1 MENAVAG
8 TLITVFFFFGL
19 ILSIMDIKIQ
29 KIPRFLSLS
38 LLFLL
43 LIIQTLYGLYV
54 LLLQQSFSPADIAL
68 IFYKPYT
75 GAAAGI
81 LLFLAIHLFGNK
93 KLGLADVWFSGSIG
107 AFMGIFG
114 WFFSVLIACLFS
126 LIWIFALAVLRT
138 IRSRKIVT
146 AVPVKKNFYAT
157 ARQIKLAFIPFLV
170 GGTLAVCVF
179 YYVSG
184 VRL

>member
-19 ILSIMDIKIQ
+19 IISGMDIKAQ

-43 LIIQTLYGLYV
+43 LIIQTFYGVYLV
-54 LLLQQSFSPADIAL
+54 LLNQTFSFYDIVF
-68 IFYKPYT
+68 IFYKPFA
-75 GAAAGI
+75 GSAAGI
-81 LLFLAIHLFGNK
+81 LSFLVVRFASGK
-93 KLGLADVWFSGSIG
+93 KLGLADVWFSGSVG
-107 AFMGIFG
+107 AFLGIYG

-138 IRSRKIVT
+138 VRLRSIKPS
-146 AVPVKKNFYAT
+146 AAQKKDFFTT
-157 ARQIKLAFIPFLV
+157 ARQVKLAFIPFLT
-170 GGTLAVCVF
+170 GSTLAVCVF
-179 YYVSG
+179 YFVSG